1 MPSHP
6 ILDQVLQLP
15 PDERI
20 RLIEDAWASLAASP
34 ESVPVPDWHRELL
47 DDRLADAS
55 EVGRMRMRGTP
66 HRGQA
71 RIFVSPTSA
80 QTGTSTA
87 MT

>member
-1 MPSHP
+1 MASPP

-47 DDRLADAS
+47 DDRLADVS
-55 EVGRMRMRGTP
+55 EVGDRTWDDVKRSVRRG
-66 HRGQA
+66 G
-71 RIFVSPTSA
+71 S
-80 QTGTSTA
+80 
-87 MT
+87 